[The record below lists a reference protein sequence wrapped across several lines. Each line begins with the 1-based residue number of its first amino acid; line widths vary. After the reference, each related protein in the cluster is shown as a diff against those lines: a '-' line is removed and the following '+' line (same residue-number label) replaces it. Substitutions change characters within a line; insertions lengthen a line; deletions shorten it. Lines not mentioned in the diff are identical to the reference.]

1 MAQTLRSGPAQT
13 QDAAMTHP
21 DPIPVRTGE
30 DYDPD
35 KSVHTLA
42 YVITKLGGAVDA
54 YILLKII
61 YFADKQHL
69 NRYGR
74 FLFGDTYVAMKAG
87 PVPSGAY
94 DAVKIA
100 RGGSAWCRP
109 HPLAKEL
116 LAVNE
121 NNVCALAKP
130 DLDFFSESDLEC
142 LNEAIEECRNL
153 DWREIWRRS
162 HRDPA
167 FRAADLNGE
176 MTTTSI
182 AKTLPNGEAVL
193 EYLSDPCPE

>member
-13 QDAAMTHP
+13 HDAAMTHP

-42 YVITKLGGAVDA
+42 YVITKLGGAVDV

-61 YFADKQHL
+61 YFADKRHL

-167 FRAADLNGE
+167 FRAADFNGE
-176 MTTTSI
+176 MPITSI
-182 AKTLPNGEAVL
+182 ARSLPNAEAVL